1 MAMVRHAFGALLI
14 GLCACGAG
22 EAAPSGAEIDIFVD
36 GGDGSRAPG
45 DADDDGLCDP
55 REEEL
60 GTDARA
66 KDSDADGLPDRA
78 EIVNGFDP
86 TDPGSPAI
94 DQLGYL
100 QARISATV
108 DFPVRATVDGNGE
121 SISGSFVA
129 LPALDPDGLTA
140 GDFFRSAVAV
150 SADPI
155 DSVRSING
163 ESARFGSVLGKTRL
177 AFSLRFEYSGES
189 QLHEELSCARAYPFR
204 YAIKTD
210 DGRVRAERLFVLV
223 LVPEGANTDEIDYCR
238 PPYCQ

>member
-22 EAAPSGAEIDIFVD
+22 ERAPSADDISIFRD
-36 GGDGSRAPG
+36 GGDGSRTPN
-45 DADDDGLCDP
+45 DADDDGLCDS

-60 GTDARA
+60 GTDART
-66 KDSDADGLPDRA
+66 KDSDADGLPDMP

-86 TDPGSPAI
+86 TDPSTPTV

-100 QARISATV
+100 QARLSATV

-121 SISGSFVA
+121 SISGSFVG

-140 GDFFRSAVAV
+140 ADFFRSAVAV

-163 ESARFGSVLGKTRL
+163 ELARFGSVLGKTRL
-177 AFSLRFEYSGES
+177 AFSLRFEYAGEA
-189 QLHEELSCARAYPFR
+189 QLHEGLSCARAYPFR

-210 DGRVRAERLFVLV
+210 DGRVRAERLFLLV
-223 LVPEGANTDEIDYCR
+223 LVPEGADTAEIDYCR

>member
-1 MAMVRHAFGALLI
+1 MAMVRHALGVLLI

-22 EAAPSGAEIDIFVD
+22 EDAPSADDVSIFRD
-36 GGDGSRAPG
+36 AGDDRRGPG
-45 DADDDGLCDP
+45 DADDDGLCDS

-60 GTDARA
+60 GTDART
-66 KDSDADGLPDRA
+66 KDSDADGLPDMP
-78 EIVNGFDP
+78 ELVNGFDP
-86 TDPGSPAI
+86 TDPSTPAI

-100 QARISATV
+100 EARISATV

-121 SISGSFVA
+121 SISGSFLT

-140 GDFFRSAVAV
+140 ADFFRSAVAV

-155 DSVRSING
+155 DSVRRING
-163 ESARFGSVLGKTRL
+163 DSARFGSVLGKTRL
-177 AFSLRFEYSGES
+177 AFSLRFEYSGEA
-189 QLHEELSCARAYPFR
+189 QLHEDLSCARAYPFR

-210 DGRVRAERLFVLV
+210 DGRLRAERLFLLV
-223 LVPEGANTDEIDYCR
+223 IVPEGANAAEIDYCR